1 MAENKKYEAELSDE
15 ELDQAAGGVQMGVS
29 MNRGLADA
37 AVRSKK
43 GVALSEKA
51 KTEGLE
57 GGAMAAAGILSAE
70 AASAAAAAADVNS
83 IVGGVQ
89 QSSAS
94 VNFKK
99 KIDK

>member
-37 AVRSKK
+37 AVRSQK
-43 GVALSEKA
+43 GVSLSERA
-51 KTEGLE
+51 RTEGLE
-57 GGAMAAAGILSAE
+57 ASTLASAVVLSKE
-70 AASAAAAAADVNS
+70 AASAAAAVADVNS

-94 VNFKK
+94 VNTMK
-99 KIDK
+99 KIEK

>member
-1 MAENKKYEAELSDE
+1 MAENKKYEAELSEE

-70 AASAAAAAADVNS
+70 GAATAGVAANVNS
-83 IVGGVQ
+83 MVGNVQ
-89 QSSAS
+89 QNVAK
-94 VNFKK
+94 VNSMKLDNK
-99 KIDK
+99 

>member
-37 AVRSKK
+37 AVRSQK
-43 GVALSEKA
+43 GVSLSERA
-51 KTEGLE
+51 RTEGLE
-57 GGAMAAAGILSAE
+57 ASTFASAGVLSKE
-70 AASAAAAAADVNS
+70 AASAAAAVADVNS

-94 VNFKK
+94 VNTKK
-99 KIDK
+99 KIEK